1 ITGRG
6 VDSALVLG
14 PLIHEFGWAPTD
26 FDQLSGG
33 SLAGHLLECGPQST
47 GGLLTDW
54 RDTASWI
61 NPGFP
66 IARVEAD
73 GSFTITKPTGTDG
86 LVD

>member
-1 ITGRG
+1 
-6 VDSALVLG
+6 
-14 PLIHEFGWAPTD
+14 
-26 FDQLSGG
+26 
-33 SLAGHLLECGPQST
+33 
-47 GGLLTDW
+47 GLLTDW

-86 LVD
+86 LVDRRSVAEQMVYEIGDPTAYLLPDVVCDWSDVAVEQAGPDVVRVS